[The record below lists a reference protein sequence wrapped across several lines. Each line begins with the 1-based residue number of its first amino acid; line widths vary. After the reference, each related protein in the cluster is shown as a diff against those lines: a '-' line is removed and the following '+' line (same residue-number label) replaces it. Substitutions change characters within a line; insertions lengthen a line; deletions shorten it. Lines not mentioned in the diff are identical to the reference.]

1 MKPILVYV
9 DDEPHNLTVFE
20 AAMPSEWDI
29 HVFDSPLK
37 ALEKINELAPWVV
50 LTDQRMPGMNGVS
63 FLELVHKIS
72 PHSVRAI
79 VTGFSEEDLVV
90 ESVRK
95 ARIFDYIRKPWD
107 VDDLAHRTTIMV
119 DTFRLEKELRDK
131 NLQLINRNQELEN
144 LNKEL
149 LEAKERETK
158 LCRELEAWAP
168 PFTLATIQDKGPHTF
183 PKKLD
188 LAVMAYDIVQSSKL
202 HGLSVS
208 GHPVRS
214 LILRGFTQCVIKHGG
229 WRESSSGDSAYAHF
243 GMLKNLDRPADAAL
257 AAATEFRVFL
267 RNLSQTSGIEFECGI
282 GIHLA
287 PDCLVD
293 IHEIKVHA
301 FDQEVIHKSFVSAS
315 IDIDLVHR
323 MEKLM
328 HQLPGSNI
336 TMSKAF
342 VEKLSQEPFGL
353 VNIGE
358 RLFKG
363 QINPVEL
370 LVKLSDRVKMEEL
383 NELLNPMGTKEIAA

>member
-1 MKPILVYV
+1 MKPIIVYV

-20 AAMPSEWDI
+20 AAMPSDWEV

-37 ALEKINELAPWVV
+37 ALEKINDLSPWVV
-50 LTDQRMPGMNGVS
+50 LSDQRMPGMSGVS
-63 FLELVHKIS
+63 FLELVRKIS
-72 PHSVRAI
+72 PHTIRAI

-95 ARIFDYIRKPWD
+95 AHIFDYIRKPWD
-107 VDDLAHRTTIMV
+107 VDDLEHRISIMV
-119 DTFRLEKELRDK
+119 DTFRLELELR
-131 NLQLINRNQELEN
+131 NTTVELIIRNKELEN

-149 LEAKERETK
+149 FEAKERETK
-158 LCRELEAWAP
+158 LRRELEAWAP
-168 PFTLATIQDKGPHTF
+168 PFTLATLQEKTEHSF

-188 LAVMAYDIVQSSKL
+188 LAVMAYDIIQSSKL
-202 HGLSVS
+202 HGLTMN
-208 GHPVRS
+208 GQPIRA
-214 LILRGFTQCVIKHGG
+214 LILQGFTQCIIKHGG

-243 GMLKNLDRPADAAL
+243 GMLKNLERPADAAL
-257 AAATEFRVFL
+257 AAASEFRLFL
-267 RNLSQTSGIEFECGI
+267 RNLTQTSGIEFECGI

-293 IHEIKVHA
+293 IHEIKVQA
-301 FDQEVIHKSFVSAS
+301 FNQEVIHKSFVSAS

-342 VEKLSQEPFGL
+342 VENLSQEPFG
-353 VNIGE
+353 VVGIGAH
-358 RLFKG
+358 LFKG
-363 QINPVEL
+363 QSHPVEL
-370 LVKLSDRVKMEEL
+370 FVKLSDRVKSEEL
-383 NELLNPMGTKEIAA
+383 TAILNTQRDTNIAA